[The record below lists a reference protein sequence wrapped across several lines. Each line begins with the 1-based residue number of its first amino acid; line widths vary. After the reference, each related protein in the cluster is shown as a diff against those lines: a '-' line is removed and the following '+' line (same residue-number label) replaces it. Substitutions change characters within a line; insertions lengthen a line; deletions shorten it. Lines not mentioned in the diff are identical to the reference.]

1 VIVDREEKVAQAKQM
16 LADLNQL
23 IEALDRR
30 VPRLERIGEQQIAHE
45 AADLRARA
53 ISLIRKIED
62 TIPVD

>member
-1 VIVDREEKVAQAKQM
+1 MIVNEHDKATQARQM

-23 IEALDRR
+23 VEALDRR

-45 AADLRARA
+45 AGDLRARA

-62 TIPVD
+62 TLSHE